1 VNELHLPEGQ
11 NVLVTGPSGSG
22 KSTLF
27 RAIAGIWPFGSG
39 RISVPQ
45 GARVMLLPQR
55 PYLPVGSLLAAVSYP
70 ALPDR
75 FGAPAVG
82 AALAA
87 VGLEK
92 LVPRLGE
99 EAHWNRMLSLGEQQ
113 RVAIARALLLAP
125 DYLFLDEATASL
137 DEATEAR
144 LYHLL
149 TEKLPHA
156 TLVSIGHR
164 ASLEAFHRRNMVLV
178 PDGNHFRMQER
189 AMAAATG

>member
-1 VNELHLPEGQ
+1 
-11 NVLVTGPSGSG
+11 
-22 KSTLF
+22 
-27 RAIAGIWPFGSG
+27 
-39 RISVPQ
+39 
-45 GARVMLLPQR
+45 VMLLPQR

-75 FGAPAVG
+75 FGADAVA

-92 LVPRLGE
+92 LAPRLDE

-113 RVAIARALLLAP
+113 RVAIARAILLEP
-125 DYLFLDEATASL
+125 EYLFLDEATASL

-144 LYHLL
+144 LYRLL
-149 TEKLPHA
+149 KERLPHA

-164 ASLEAFHRRNMVLV
+164 ASLEAFHRRNMALV
-178 PDGNHFRMQER
+178 PDGNHFRLQER
-189 AMAAATG
+189 ALAAAPA